1 MTLTREDLQAI
12 SELLDEK
19 LEVKLEEKLETKFDE
34 KFDARLD
41 AKFDEK
47 LAPIENRLKRIEV
60 DLIENN
66 IIPRLNTIE
75 ACYLDTSARYIEY
88 TDRMETAFQDIEV
101 LKQVVVEHSEIL
113 QKIS

>member
-1 MTLTREDLQAI
+1 MTLTKDDLQAI
-12 SELLDEK
+12 SQLLDEK
-19 LEVKLEEKLETKFDE
+19 LEEKLE
-34 KFDARLD
+34 
-41 AKFDEK
+41 AKFDER
-47 LAPIENRLKRIEV
+47 LAPIENRLKHIEEDLIENNILPRLKRIEV

-88 TDRMETAFQDIEV
+88 TDRMETSFQDIEV
-101 LKQVVVEHSEIL
+101 LKQVVAEHSEKL